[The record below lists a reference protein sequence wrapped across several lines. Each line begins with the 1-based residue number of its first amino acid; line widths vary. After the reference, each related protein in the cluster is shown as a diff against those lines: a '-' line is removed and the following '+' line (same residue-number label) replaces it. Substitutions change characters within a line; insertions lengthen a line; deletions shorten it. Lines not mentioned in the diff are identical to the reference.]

1 MAEFYQTVIGK
12 RFFMSQLPELI
23 KSVDRLADAIKKATN
38 LSQANRKV
46 VIASTANADRCE

>member
-1 MAEFYQTVIGK
+1 MVEFYQTVIGK

-23 KSVDRLADAIKKATN
+23 KSLDRLADAIEKATN

-46 VIASTANADRCE
+46 VIASTASADRCE

>member
-1 MAEFYQTVIGK
+1 MVEFYQTVIGK

-23 KSVDRLADAIKKATN
+23 KSVGRLADAIEKATN